1 MSNRHYS
8 VKEQDVEKF
17 NSKLLSIS
25 NARDEGDWKSIPH
38 THPFTELFFVS
49 DGKGSFLFDQTTH
62 SIYPGDLVIHSSL
75 YGTHRT
81 LLAQPAT

>member
-25 NARDEGDWKSIPH
+25 NARMKETGRVFPTRTRSPNFSLMSDEREVFCLIRRPTQSIRETGH
-38 THPFTELFFVS
+38 
-49 DGKGSFLFDQTTH
+49 
-62 SIYPGDLVIHSSL
+62 HSSL

>member
-25 NARDEGDWKSIPH
+25 NARDEGD
-38 THPFTELFFVS
+38 
-49 DGKGSFLFDQTTH
+49 
-62 SIYPGDLVIHSSL
+62 
-75 YGTHRT
+75 
-81 LLAQPAT
+81 